1 MISGTFCLGRIF
13 AMLSLKV
20 ERNAREEARGSLVV
34 DSSRV
39 QVLLTPSARAL
50 IVLDALRM
58 LRGGAESREFH
69 IVDGGTISGRIVRMG
84 GEAYLGEIG
93 GVRCAADFEVSGDAD
108 GRGSMEF
115 LLRDPGPN
123 ELDLQDP
130 VVCAGL
136 FFEDERA
143 AHVGARVVAARREKA
158 RIDHLRD
165 PRYN

>member
-1 MISGTFCLGRIF
+1 
-13 AMLSLKV
+13 MLFLKV
-20 ERNAREEARGSLVV
+20 ERNAREETRGSLVV
-34 DSSRV
+34 DSSQV

-58 LRGGAESREFH
+58 LRGGAESREFR
-69 IVDGGTISGRIVRMG
+69 IVNGGSTISGRIVRMG

-93 GVRCAADFEVSGDAD
+93 GARCAADFEVSGDAD

-130 VVCAGL
+130 VVCASL
-136 FFEDERA
+136 FFEDEWA
-143 AHVGARVVAARREKA
+143 AHVGARVVAAR
-158 RIDHLRD
+158 
-165 PRYN
+165 